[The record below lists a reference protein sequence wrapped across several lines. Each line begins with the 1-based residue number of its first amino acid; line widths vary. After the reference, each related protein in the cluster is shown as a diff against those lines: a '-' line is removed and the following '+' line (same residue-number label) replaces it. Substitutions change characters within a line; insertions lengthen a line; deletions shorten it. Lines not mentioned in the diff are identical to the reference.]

1 MEEKKRFQDL
11 MIEPLHKNIVT
22 PKKMLETVLC
32 TVSNKFPQLISLIC
46 KGLMEKLNYIETR
59 YSKRSMVGIK
69 QNYNTYSNKNHVDVV
84 GLLFSE

>member
-1 MEEKKRFQDL
+1 
-11 MIEPLHKNIVT
+11 
-22 PKKMLETVLC
+22 
-32 TVSNKFPQLISLIC
+32 
-46 KGLMEKLNYIETR
+46 MEKLNYIETR